1 MNIPKG
7 RGTHGVN
14 PAVLPIGV
22 GQVEDRE
29 GEEIMTLVNIDLRFL
44 ESEYPLTAIGN
55 LIEAVDQQMP
65 SIIQQEVRRI
75 EEKYRDETKNDPE
88 KASDIFML
96 DTFVDEDFPRF
107 FYGSMLV
114 TLYGIFEAA
123 TMDAMQHIQG
133 QKGHSKDIRDV
144 PGDNYLSK
152 VKKYFS
158 TELEFVFEE
167 ESWNRLEMLRILRN
181 ALAHANGRLE
191 FLKRRIRCRIENMAK
206 QKIGVSISSG
216 NIIIS
221 KDFLMESHVSVSKS
235 VRALV
240 AIVKEAYPLPKK
252 NKENTHA

>member
-1 MNIPKG
+1 MLSFNVAPLETPERDENMNFIN
-7 RGTHGVN
+7 V
-14 PAVLPIGV
+14 
-22 GQVEDRE
+22 
-29 GEEIMTLVNIDLRFL
+29 DLRFL
-44 ESEYPLTAIGN
+44 DSEYPLTALGY
-55 LIEAVDQQMP
+55 LIEKVDQQMP

-75 EEKYRDETKNDPE
+75 EENYRDETKNDLE

-114 TLYGIFEAA
+114 TLYGIYEAA
-123 TMDAMQHIQG
+123 TTDAMQHIQG

-144 PGDNYLSK
+144 PGANYLSK

-158 TELEFVFEE
+158 TELGLVFEK

-181 ALAHANGRLE
+181 ALTHANGRLE

-240 AIVKEAYPLPKK
+240 AIVKEAYPLSKK